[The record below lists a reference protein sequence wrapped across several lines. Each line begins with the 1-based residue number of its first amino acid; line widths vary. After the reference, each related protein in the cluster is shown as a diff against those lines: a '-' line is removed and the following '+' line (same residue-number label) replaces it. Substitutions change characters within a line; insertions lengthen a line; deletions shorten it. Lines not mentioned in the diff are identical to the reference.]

1 MGSLL
6 NVFRIPDLRNKV
18 LFTLAMI
25 ALYRFGAFI
34 PVPGI
39 DLDAVATL
47 RTQAEEGGVLGFLQL
62 FSGGALTQFAVFAL
76 GIMPYITASIIMQ
89 ILTVVIPKLEQW
101 QAQGA
106 VGQRKITQ
114 WTRYVTVGIA
124 IMQST
129 GLVFLFHNGGGGF
142 FANVSTNLDLVPN
155 FTIPRV
161 LLIVL
166 TLVAGTALIMWMG
179 ELITQRG
186 IGNGMSILIFTSVV
200 SSYPSTASRVRAEA
214 GNTALA
220 FLIFL
225 FIVLTVAIVFV
236 EQGQRRIPVQFAK
249 RVVGRR
255 MYGGQST
262 YIPLKVNQSGVI
274 PIIFASSVL
283 YLPLLLSNVLPADGW
298 GADVQQ
304 WINDNLVQ
312 PTSIFYIVLYGLLI
326 IGFAY
331 FYTAITFDPAQQAD
345 TIRKQGGF
353 IPGIRPGPQTERYL
367 ARILSRITLPGALFI
382 AAVALA
388 ADHLPDPDPA
398 RPEQRRSSSFSGTSV
413 LIGVGCGPGDHE
425 ADRQPAD
432 DAQLRG
438 VPVVTTRLI
447 VFGRQGAGKGT
458 QCVRLADH
466 YGIPH
471 ISTGDMLREAVA
483 EGTELGLKA
492 KGLMDAGDLVPDDVM
507 EGIVVE
513 RLAKPDAAAGLAA
526 GRLPP
531 HAGPG
536 RGHAAQPG

>member
-1 MGSLL
+1 M
-6 NVFRIPDLRNKV
+6 
-18 LFTLAMI
+18 
-25 ALYRFGAFI
+25 
-34 PVPGI
+34 
-39 DLDAVATL
+39 
-47 RTQAEEGGVLGFLQL
+47 LGFLQL

-76 GIMPYITASIIMQ
+76 GIMPYITSSIIMQ

-124 IMQST
+124 VMQST

-161 LLIVL
+161 LLIVVTL
-166 TLVAGTALIMWMG
+166 TAGTALIMWMG

-214 GNTALA
+214 GNTALVA
-220 FLIFL
+220 LLVL
-225 FIVLTVAIVFV
+225 FVVLTVAIVFV

-298 GADVQQ
+298 GADVQE
-304 WINDNLVQ
+304 WINNHLVRS
-312 PTSIFYIVLYGLLI
+312 TSPFYITLYGLLI

-382 AAVALA
+382 AVVAL
-388 ADHLPDPDPA
+388 LPSILLTLVLPA
-398 RPEQRRSSSFSGTSV
+398 QSGAIFAFSGTSV
-413 LIGVGCGPGDHE
+413 LIGVGVALETMKQIDS
-425 ADRQPAD
+425 
-432 DAQLRG
+432 QLMMRN
-438 VPVVTTRLI
+438 
-447 VFGRQGAGKGT
+447 
-458 QCVRLADH
+458 
-466 YGIPH
+466 Y
-471 ISTGDMLREAVA
+471 
-483 EGTELGLKA
+483 EGFLS
-492 KGLMDAGDLVPDDVM
+492 
-507 EGIVVE
+507 
-513 RLAKPDAAAGLAA
+513 
-526 GRLPP
+526 
-531 HAGPG
+531 
-536 RGHAAQPG
+536 